1 MWFIGN
7 TAAGVKLR
15 MDIKLVR
22 LLSQIEAV
30 FFSKKT
36 VIIIWND
43 DRKHGM
49 KNKENDK
56 HYIFV
61 SQV

>member
-30 FFSKKT
+30 FFSKKKT

-49 KNKENDK
+49 KNKD
-56 HYIFV
+56 
-61 SQV
+61 

>member
-49 KNKENDK
+49 KNKD
-56 HYIFV
+56 
-61 SQV
+61 